1 MELNIPLS
9 PDRLDDCRR
18 TAPIVISIGMIEADL
33 HALSADHSPRVRR
46 HIRLCAV
53 MTSTTSLGNLDDLA
67 FARLLADAADR
78 ISLDLY
84 QGAEL
89 LVVTKPDRSE
99 VSEADLAVEAALRRL
114 LHTHRPEQGVLGGER
129 GAEGSQRVRW
139 LIDPIDA
146 TRNFVR
152 GLEWWATLLALEIDG
167 RTEVAMISA
176 PAMGR
181 RWWAARRQGA
191 WTTGPLDREPRPLQ
205 VSGVAE
211 LADAYLVYGDLRA
224 DPLLLRLAERCW
236 RARGIG
242 DFLMWCLLAEGVVDM
257 AVGHDSD
264 RACELAA
271 PMLLVTEAGGML
283 TDPAG
288 QPWTEGQL
296 AIASNRLLHPAVL
309 AASPEPGGRD
319 PPPRRDRGG

>member
-1 MELNIPLS
+1 MELMISVS
-9 PDRLDDCRR
+9 PDRLDDSRS
-18 TAPIVISIGMIEADL
+18 TSPITKPVGMIEADL
-33 HALSADHSPRVRR
+33 HALSAITAPRVRR

-53 MTSTTSLGNLDDLA
+53 MTSTTSLGDLDDLT
-67 FARLLADAADR
+67 FAWLLADAADR

-152 GLEWWATLLALEIDG
+152 GLEWWATLLALEVDR

-181 RWWAARRQGA
+181 RWWALRGGGA
-191 WTTGPLDREPRPLQ
+191 WTTGPLDPTPRPLQ

-211 LADAYLVYGDLRA
+211 LADAYLIYGDLRA
-224 DPLLLRLAERCW
+224 DPWLLALAERCW
-236 RARGIG
+236 RTRGIG
-242 DFLMWCLLAEGVVDM
+242 DFLMWCLLAEGVVDV

-264 RACELAA
+264 RNCELAA

-296 AIASNRLLHPAVL
+296 AIGSNLLLHPAVL
-309 AASPEPGGRD
+309 AAIPGTGGRD
-319 PPPRRDRGG
+319 PPPRRDRSG